1 MRHPHH
7 SPVITDQTANKI
19 CITTVNCRSLI
30 SDRKK
35 VDLQD
40 LIETHKPNIILG
52 SESHLDSCIASCE
65 IFPDTYA
72 TPYRKD
78 RKLGEGGIFTAVDNN
93 YITTEVVS
101 NCNCEIV
108 WTKIN
113 IQGSQPLYLGSYY
126 RQPSSTIEIMEE
138 LEKSIEAITISNNGR
153 LPNIILSGDFNLPSI
168 DWETNTVRDNP
179 QYGQAINSK
188 LVEIANNNDL
198 IQMVTEPTRG
208 NNILD
213 LLFTTNPALVEHI
226 EIHPGMSDHNIVIT
240 DVNLRART
248 VMKKPRKVHL
258 FKKADMGSLDKDIEQ
273 DLTRYLEDENIENE
287 TTEDLWQFFKETIT
301 KAVTKHVPQKTIGGK
316 QHVPWINTHIKRL
329 I

>member
-1 MRHPHH
+1 
-7 SPVITDQTANKI
+7 
-19 CITTVNCRSLI
+19 
-30 SDRKK
+30 
-35 VDLQD
+35 
-40 LIETHKPNIILG
+40 
-52 SESHLDSCIASCE
+52 
-65 IFPDTYA
+65 
-72 TPYRKD
+72 
-78 RKLGEGGIFTAVDNN
+78 
-93 YITTEVVS
+93 
-101 NCNCEIV
+101 
-108 WTKIN
+108 
-113 IQGSQPLYLGSYY
+113 
-126 RQPSSTIEIMEE
+126 MEE

-273 DLTRYLEDENIENE
+273 DLTRYLEDENKENE

>member
-1 MRHPHH
+1 
-7 SPVITDQTANKI
+7 
-19 CITTVNCRSLI
+19 
-30 SDRKK
+30 
-35 VDLQD
+35 
-40 LIETHKPNIILG
+40 
-52 SESHLDSCIASCE
+52 
-65 IFPDTYA
+65 
-72 TPYRKD
+72 
-78 RKLGEGGIFTAVDNN
+78 
-93 YITTEVVS
+93 
-101 NCNCEIV
+101 
-108 WTKIN
+108 
-113 IQGSQPLYLGSYY
+113 
-126 RQPSSTIEIMEE
+126 
-138 LEKSIEAITISNNGR
+138 
-153 LPNIILSGDFNLPSI
+153 
-168 DWETNTVRDNP
+168 
-179 QYGQAINSK
+179 
-188 LVEIANNNDL
+188 
-198 IQMVTEPTRG
+198 MVTEPTRG

-273 DLTRYLEDENIENE
+273 DLTRYLEDENKENE